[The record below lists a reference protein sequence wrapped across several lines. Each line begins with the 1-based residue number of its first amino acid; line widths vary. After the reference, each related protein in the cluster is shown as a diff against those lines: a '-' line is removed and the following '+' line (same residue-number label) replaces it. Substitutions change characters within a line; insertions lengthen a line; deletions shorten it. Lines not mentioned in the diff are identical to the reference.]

1 MRYLLN
7 TDSINAIDK
16 IERKLWMVR
25 TTNMKQNCWNWNCL
39 NIKLQTNIF

>member
-16 IERKLWMVR
+16 IKRKLWMLR
-25 TTNMKQNCWNWNCL
+25 TTNIWNIWL
-39 NIKLQTNIF
+39 YKTKLLKWKLS